1 MFLSSSADIVIYGGA
16 AGGGKTFG
24 ILLESIRHIRNPNY
38 GFVVFRRTTP
48 QITNEGGLW
57 DTSFEVYPRMN
68 GIPKDYDHS
77 WLFPSGATGRFTH
90 LEHELTIYD
99 WDGAQIP
106 LLIFDQVEHFT
117 EKQFSYMLTRNR
129 TTCGVRPYCRATA
142 NPPRERDHWLRHL
155 LSWWIGVDGFPI
167 QERAGIIRYFTRV
180 DGKIK
185 WVGKDF
191 KDHEGYG
198 PKSLT
203 FIPAKLSDNPI
214 LTRKSP
220 DYGATLAAQDRAT
233 RLRLKDGN
241 WNVFED
247 DGMFEREWFTN
258 HIIEPSEVP
267 KEMSL
272 CRYWDCAATEVS
284 AKNKNPD
291 FIAGALG
298 GMHDGVLYI
307 LDMRHEQ
314 LDPVGLEKL
323 IADTAEIDG
332 HRVEIEI
339 EEEGGSSGKIAV
351 SHFQRN
357 VLSRFVV
364 SGDRPTGDKKVRAR
378 GWCAKAERG
387 HVKLVRGHWNH
398 DFLDEVASF
407 PNGKKDQVDAVSG
420 LHKRFTE
427 PMPGFF

>member
-1 MFLSSSADIVIYGGA
+1 MALASSADILLIGGA
-16 AGGGKTFG
+16 AGGGKTFNL
-24 ILLESIRHIRNPNY
+24 LLESSRHVRNPGF
-38 GFVVFRRTTP
+38 GFVTFRRTTP

-57 DTSFEVYPRMN
+57 DTSFEVFPKVGGM
-68 GIPKDYDHS
+68 PKDGDHS
-77 WLFPSGATGRFTH
+77 WHFQSGASGRFAH
-90 LEHELTIYD
+90 LEHESTIYD
-99 WDGAQIP
+99 WDGAQIA
-106 LLIFDQVEHFT
+106 LLQFDQLEHFS
-117 EKQFSYMLTRNR
+117 EKQFFYMLTRNR
-129 TTCGVRPYCRATA
+129 STCGVRPYCRATL
-142 NPPRERDHWLRHL
+142 NPPRERDHWLRNL
-155 LSWWIGVDGFPI
+155 LSWWIGPDGFPI
-167 QERAGIIRYFTRV
+167 PARAGVLRYLARPE
-180 DGKIK
+180 GKIT
-185 WVGKDF
+185 WVTADWR
-191 KDHEGYG
+191 DAEGNP
-198 PKSLT
+198 PKSFT
-203 FIPAKLSDNPI
+203 FVPAKLSDNPI
-214 LTRKSP
+214 LIRKSP
-220 DYGATLAAQDRAT
+220 EYGGSLAAQDRAT

-247 DGMFEREWFTN
+247 DGMFDRAWFAN
-258 HIIEPSEVP
+258 SIIEPFEVP

-272 CRYWDCAATEVS
+272 VRYWDCAATEVS
-284 AKNKNPD
+284 EKNKNPD

-307 LDMRHEQ
+307 LDMRHDQ
-314 LDPVGLEKL
+314 LDPVGVEKL

-332 HRVEIEI
+332 PRVEIEI

-357 VLSRFVV
+357 VLRKFVV

-398 DFLDEVASF
+398 AFLDEVASF

-427 PMPGFF
+427 PMPGFY